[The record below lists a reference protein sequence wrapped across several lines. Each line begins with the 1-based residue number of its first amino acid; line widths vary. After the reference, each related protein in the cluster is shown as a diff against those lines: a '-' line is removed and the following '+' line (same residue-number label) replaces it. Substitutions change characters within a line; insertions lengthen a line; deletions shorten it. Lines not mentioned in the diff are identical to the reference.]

1 MATVDKTAT
10 VGEERVSYVE
20 DTIRAVRDNALVE
33 AREKLGAFRQD
44 ETVEAL
50 LARAGFMDRFKYA
63 LASGV
68 AATLAAND
76 KRVQEVYTYDP
87 SAVPDS
93 EGSATLPVD
102 PAVHLLV
109 KVSAASA
116 ALDAFVASLDRAL
129 TASLKEL
136 PSPVFTHREFI
147 LDVVVID
154 DEDVRLRRGP
164 AAVIT
169 SVFAPALKIWERAD

>member
-10 VGEERVSYVE
+10 VVAERASYVE
-20 DTIRAVRDNALVE
+20 DSIRAVRDNALVE

-109 KVSAASA
+109 KVS
-116 ALDAFVASLDRAL
+116 
-129 TASLKEL
+129 LKEL

>member
-1 MATVDKTAT
+1 MATAGKTVA
-10 VGEERVSYVE
+10 VVEERASYIE
-20 DTIRAVRDNALVE
+20 DMIRVVRDNALVE
-33 AREKLGAFRQD
+33 ARERLGAFRQD

-68 AATLAAND
+68 AAVLAAND

-87 SAVPDS
+87 SAVPDD
-93 EGSATLPVD
+93 EGGTTLPVD
-102 PAVHLLV
+102 ATVHLLV

-116 ALDAFVASLDRAL
+116 ALNAFVASLDCSL

-154 DEDVRLRRGP
+154 EEDVRLRRGP

-169 SVFAPALKIWERAD
+169 SVFAPALKIWERGD